1 MDWTLG
7 KITVGLRW
15 SRDDT
20 GYDYID
26 RRLSFTKLLTEEQKQ
41 HLLDAA
47 AQTQITKL
55 LATGIAIHTSVV
67 D

>member
-1 MDWTLG
+1 
-7 KITVGLRW
+7 
-15 SRDDT
+15 
-20 GYDYID
+20 
-26 RRLSFTKLLTEEQKQ
+26 LLTEEQKQ

-55 LATGIAIHTSVV
+55 LVTGIAIHTSVV